1 MLLATRR
8 ILPAALIFTAAAALF
23 APGLVLRAACIA
35 FAVFALAMW
44 LWQARR
50 RPELVVD
57 DGGYAVFEGGR
68 EKLRV
73 RWPEVR
79 RVRADRAE
87 HALYVDAGDPAR
99 NLLVPPRRGFG
110 FRFPRQELLYA
121 RVIEHVPAG
130 IVEMVTQLDGPPVK
144 KPEP

>member
-8 ILPAALIFTAAAALF
+8 IVPAALIFAATAALF
-23 APGLVLRAACIA
+23 APGVALRIACLVFAA
-35 FAVFALAMW
+35 FALVVW
-44 LWQARR
+44 LMQTRR

-57 DGGYAVFEGGR
+57 GQGYAVFENGR

-73 RWPEVR
+73 AWREVR

-99 NLLVPPRRGFG
+99 NLLVPPKRGFG
-110 FRFPRQELLYA
+110 FHFPRQELLYA
-121 RVIEHVPAG
+121 RVIEHVPESV
-130 IVEMVTQLDGPPVK
+130 VEMVARLDAPQ
-144 KPEP
+144 PEKAP